1 MNESD
6 TAKAMRL
13 NNYWLLDPDLTC
25 DDDKAKHIAKDIS
38 IQMLFDGV
46 KIPKQKTYEER
57 LNEHIK
63 VIQLSSFQTNFLPV
77 YFLQNSL

>member
-13 NNYWLLDPDLTC
+13 NNYWLLDNEITC
-25 DDDKAKHIAKDIS
+25 DNEDKFKIIVEDIKMH
-38 IQMLFDGV
+38 MLFDGV

-63 VIQLSSFQTNFLPV
+63 FICTSCIM
-77 YFLQNSL
+77 SLLIYVGK